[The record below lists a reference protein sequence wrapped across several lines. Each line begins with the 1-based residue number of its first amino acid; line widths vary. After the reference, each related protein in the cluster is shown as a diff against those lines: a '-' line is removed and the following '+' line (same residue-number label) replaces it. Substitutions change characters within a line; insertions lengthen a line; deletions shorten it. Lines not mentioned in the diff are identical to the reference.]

1 MRLTKYLI
9 IFIAVAISATLIFDK
24 NLFSR
29 SLFNLFIDKVYTEEG
44 LERVVNFDPDNDI
57 LFLPD
62 LENKDFFQSINDLSI
77 CRRREVRKFVYI
89 YLTTGRN
96 YIKRSIENSDSYLG
110 IIEDIIKKNDI
121 PMDISLLPL
130 LESGF
135 NPYAVSR
142 SKAVGLWQF
151 IQGTSV
157 RFGLKTDR
165 WIDERRDIEKSTHA
179 AIRHLKN
186 LYKIFGNWELTL
198 AAYNG
203 GAGQV
208 KRAMLKTGKK
218 SFWELRKTG
227 SLFKETSEYVARFAA
242 LLLIYKNQEIFDI
255 EDELKLIEIPETEK
269 IVLEYPVNINRISKM
284 SGIPTST
291 LKKLNPQLKR
301 NITPPYYKKYTL
313 RLPVE
318 AKERLKKKEK
328 IIYRIKFTRLKRH
341 IVRKGESIY
350 KIAKL
355 YRIRPTFIILINDL
369 KNPHLIHPGFK
380 LYIPI

>member
-9 IFIAVAISATLIFDK
+9 VLIAVAIIATVIFDK

-29 SLFNLFIDKVYTEEG
+29 SLFNLFMDKVYTEEG

-57 LFLPD
+57 LFLPE
-62 LENKDFFQSINDLSI
+62 LENKDFFQSVNDLSI

-96 YIKRSIENSDSYLG
+96 YVKRSIENSDSYLRV
-110 IIEDIIKKNDI
+110 IEEIIKKNDI

-165 WIDERRDIEKSTHA
+165 WLDERRDIEKSTHA

-186 LYKIFGNWELTL
+186 LYNIFDNWELSL

-203 GAGQV
+203 GAGHV
-208 KRAMLKTGKK
+208 KRAMLKTGKEC
-218 SFWELRKTG
+218 FWELRKTG
-227 SLFKETSEYVARFAA
+227 RLCRETSEYVARFAA
-242 LLLIYKNQEIFDI
+242 LLLIYKNQEIFDN
-255 EDELKLIEIPETEK
+255 EDELNLIEIPETEK
-269 IVLEYPVNINRISKM
+269 IVLEYPVNINRISKI
-284 SGIPTST
+284 SGISART
-291 LKKLNPQLKR
+291 LRKLNPQLKR

-313 RLPVE
+313 RLPAE
-318 AKERLKKKEK
+318 AKERLKKNKK

-341 IVRKGESIY
+341 TVRKGESIY
-350 KIAKL
+350 KIAKR
-355 YRIRPTFIILINDL
+355 YRIRPTSIIMINDL
-369 KNPHLIHPGFK
+369 KNPNLIHPGFK

>member
-9 IFIAVAISATLIFDK
+9 VLIAVAIIATVIFDK

-29 SLFNLFIDKVYTEEG
+29 SLFNLFMDKVYTEEG

-57 LFLPD
+57 LFLPE
-62 LENKDFFQSINDLSI
+62 LENKDFFQSVNDLSI

-96 YIKRSIENSDSYLG
+96 YVKRSIENSDSYLRV
-110 IIEDIIKKNDI
+110 IEEIIKKNDI

-151 IQGTSV
+151 IQGTSM

-165 WIDERRDIEKSTHA
+165 WLDERRDIEKSTHA

-186 LYKIFGNWELTL
+186 LYNIFDNWELSL

-203 GAGQV
+203 GAGHV
-208 KRAMLKTGKK
+208 KRAMLKTGKEC
-218 SFWELRKTG
+218 FWELRKTG
-227 SLFKETSEYVARFAA
+227 RLCRETSEYVARFAA

-255 EDELKLIEIPETEK
+255 EDELNLIEIPETEK
-269 IVLEYPVNINRISKM
+269 IVLEYPVNINRISKI
-284 SGIPTST
+284 SGISART
-291 LKKLNPQLKR
+291 LRKLNPQLKR

-313 RLPVE
+313 RLPAE
-318 AKERLKKKEK
+318 AKERLKKNKK

-341 IVRKGESIY
+341 TVRKGESIY
-350 KIAKL
+350 KIAKR
-355 YRIRPTFIILINDL
+355 YRIRPTSIIMINDL
-369 KNPHLIHPGFK
+369 KNPNLIYPGFK

>member
-9 IFIAVAISATLIFDK
+9 ILIAVAISATLIFDK

-62 LENKDFFQSINDLSI
+62 LENKDFFQSVNDLSI

-89 YLTTGRN
+89 YLTTGRK

-157 RFGLKTDR
+157 RFGLKTDK

-227 SLFKETSEYVARFAA
+227 ILFKETSEYVARFAA

-269 IVLEYPVNINRISKM
+269 IVLEYPVNINRISKI
-284 SGIPTST
+284 SGISTST

-318 AKERLKKKEK
+318 AKERLKKNEK

-355 YRIRPTFIILINDL
+355 YRIRPTFIIMINDL